1 VLVYIIDDEWWRFD
15 GAVVDLLKS
24 LSVGFG
30 EGAHVRCF
38 CRVKTLTMILEDA
51 NSAPVLIVILFFSF
65 GFFV

>member
-1 VLVYIIDDEWWRFD
+1 VLVFTIDDGWWRFD

-38 CRVKTLTMILEDA
+38 CRVKTLTTILEETRFV
-51 NSAPVLIVILFFSF
+51 PVFIAI
-65 GFFV
+65 